1 MISEGSCSI
10 FNEGNVFYNPVQQF
24 NRDLSV
30 SVLSTYSFLTNKLGP
45 GNKRFDLSGLGS
57 SIPEEFD
64 TFLASQQGVKNDNG
78 IDILE
83 ALSATG
89 LRSIRYAKEI
99 PGLREIIANDLSREA
114 VASIVKN
121 VEHNGVTQ
129 LVKPNLGDA
138 IQVMYNREKRFQV
151 IDLDP
156 YGSPARFLDSA
167 GTY

>member
-30 SVLSTYSFLTNKLGP
+30 SVLSTYSFLIKKFGS
-45 GNKRFDLSGLGS
+45 GNKRFDLSDLGS
-57 SIPEEFD
+57 SVQDEFD
-64 TFLASQQGVKNDNG
+64 TSQQGVKDDNG

-99 PGLREIIANDLSREA
+99 PGLREIVANDLSREA
-114 VASIVKN
+114 VTSIVKN
-121 VEHNGVTQ
+121 VEYNGVTE

-138 IQVMYNREKRFQV
+138 IQVMYNRERRFQV

-167 GTY
+167 GNEVTF